1 MTFGLT
7 AQGFK
12 AKRLVDIQTDLENQ
26 LLAEFGDINLDPQSI
41 FGQQIGVFS
50 KVLADLW
57 ENMEDVYFSQY
68 PNSAEGIS
76 LDNVVQFNGITRL
89 AAQQTRVTGVCIGLE
104 GTLINQG
111 ALARIPDTGAVFFAR
126 ANTIITRTQA
136 AAATLQVIALAAQ
149 PYTALINNQA
159 FSYSLPVITFTG
171 SFVASNSIV
180 VTLNGVA
187 LGAVPFTTNSALTNA
202 AIAAMIATSPA
213 VFAVGTPA
221 GNIITIIP
229 NAGFNVIINSIV
241 ITGGVSQPTYAITYQ
256 IPGSNN
262 LLTAALT
269 SVINAGTQPV
279 TAIDNMDGTITV
291 NADDTDVPFSIAVG
305 TNLNITAQ
313 ATPVVFL
320 SQDFGPIVAPINTLT
335 EILTPISGW
344 ISINNPKAGLT
355 GRLIETD
362 AELRIR
368 RNNSLRLLGAGT
380 VESIRARLLQQ
391 VPGVTSAFVFENRD
405 LTQEPILIVLNQDLV
420 AGNTIVVVLNGT
432 TLPTVTFAISHLA
445 TMNVIAALIQ
455 NQPEVVTA
463 TVGGTANRTITMNMA
478 SAIEVIM
485 IPNDFTVSGGASQ
498 ATAVIKGGRFPKSF
512 EAVVQGGTDADVANK
527 IWTTKPAGIQTFGN
541 TAFTI
546 TDSQGEFQV
555 INFSRPTPIYIWV
568 TVALTLYAE
577 EVFPPNGQD
586 LVAAAINTY
595 GSNLGIGVD
604 VLLQRVLA
612 QIFNVPGIAS
622 GVMQIASTNLPG
634 DSPLFGT
641 ADISIAENEVAIFDL
656 TRITVTV

>member
-89 AAQQTRVTGVCIGLE
+89 AAQQTRVTGVCVGLE

-126 ANTIITRTQA
+126 ENTIITRTQA
-136 AAATLQVIALAAQ
+136 ATATLQVIALAAQ

-241 ITGGVSQPTYAITYQ
+241 ITGGMSQPTYAITYQ

-279 TAIDNMDGTITV
+279 TAIDNMGGTITV

-305 TNLNITAQ
+305 TNLNITEQ

-432 TLPTVTFAISHLA
+432 TLPTVTFAVSHLA

-527 IWTTKPAGIQTFGN
+527 IWTTKPAGIQTFRN

>member
-89 AAQQTRVTGVCIGLE
+89 AAQQTRVTGVCVGLE

-126 ANTIITRTQA
+126 ENTIITRTQA

-213 VFAVGTPA
+213 VFSVGTPA

-420 AGNTIVVVLNGT
+420 SGNTIVVVLNGT
-432 TLPTVTFAISHLA
+432 TLPTVTFAVSHLA

>member
-12 AKRLVDIQTDLENQ
+12 SKRLVDIQTDLENQ

-76 LDNVVQFNGITRL
+76 LDNVVQLNGITRL
-89 AAQQTRVTGVCIGLE
+89 AAQQTRVTGVCVGLE

-111 ALARIPDTGAVFFAR
+111 ALTRIPDTGAVFFAR
-126 ANTIITRTQA
+126 ENTIITRTQA
-136 AAATLQVIALAAQ
+136 AAATLQVVALAAQ

-159 FSYSLPVITFTG
+159 FSYSLPIITFTG

-229 NAGFNVIINSIV
+229 NAGFNVVINSIV

-256 IPGSNN
+256 TPGSNN

-269 SVINAGTQPV
+269 SVINAGAQPV

-291 NADDTDVPFSIAVG
+291 NADDTNVPFSIAVG

-391 VPGVTSAFVFENRD
+391 VPGVTSAFVFENRN

-420 AGNTIVVVLNGT
+420 AGNTIVVVLNGV

-463 TVGGTANRTITMNMA
+463 TVSGTANRTITMNMA

-555 INFSRPTPIYIWV
+555 INFSRPTPVCIWV

-595 GSNLGIGVD
+595 GSSLGIGVD

-622 GVMQIASTNLPG
+622 GVMQIAATNLPG
-634 DSPLFGT
+634 DSPLFST
-641 ADISIAENEVAIFDL
+641 ADIVIAENEVSIFDL

>member
-89 AAQQTRVTGVCIGLE
+89 AAQQTRVTGVCVGLE

-111 ALARIPDTGAVFFAR
+111 ALARIPDTGAVFFSR
-126 ANTIITRTQA
+126 ESTIITRTQA
-136 AAATLQVIALAAQ
+136 ASATFQVTALAAQ

-180 VTLNGVA
+180 VTLNGTA
-187 LGAVPFTTNSALTNA
+187 LGAVPFTTNSSITNA
-202 AIAAMIATSPA
+202 AIAAMITTSPA
-213 VFAVGTPA
+213 VFAVGTPS
-221 GNIITIIP
+221 GNVITIIP
-229 NAGFNVIINSIV
+229 NIGFNVVINSIV
-241 ITGGVSQPTYAITYQ
+241 ITGGVSQPTYSITYQ
-256 IPGSNN
+256 VPGSNN
-262 LLTAALT
+262 ILTAALT
-269 SVINAGTQPV
+269 SVINAGAQPV
-279 TAIDNMDGTITV
+279 TALDNMNGTITV
-291 NADDTDVPFSIAVG
+291 NADDSDVPFSIAVG

-313 ATPVVFL
+313 ATPVIFL

-355 GRLIETD
+355 GRFIETD

-391 VPGVTSAFVFENRD
+391 VPGVTSAFVFENRT

-420 AGNTIVVVLNGT
+420 AGNTIVVILNGV
-432 TLPTVTFAISHLA
+432 TLPTVIFAISHLA

-586 LVAAAINTY
+586 LVASAINTY
-595 GSNLGIGVD
+595 GSSLGIGVD

-612 QIFNVPGIAS
+612 QIFTVPGIAS
-622 GVMQIASTNLPG
+622 GVMQIAATNLPG
-634 DSPLFGT
+634 DSPLFAT
-641 ADISIAENEVAIFDL
+641 ADIAIAENEVSIFDL

>member
-89 AAQQTRVTGVCIGLE
+89 AAQQTRVTGVCVGLE

-126 ANTIITRTQA
+126 ENTIITRTQA

-420 AGNTIVVVLNGT
+420 SGNTIVVVLNGT
-432 TLPTVTFAISHLA
+432 TLPTVTFAVSHLA

-586 LVAAAINTY
+586 LVAASINTY

>member
-89 AAQQTRVTGVCIGLE
+89 AAQQTRVTGVCVGLE

-126 ANTIITRTQA
+126 ENTIITRTQA

-420 AGNTIVVVLNGT
+420 SGNTIVVVLNGT
-432 TLPTVTFAISHLA
+432 TLPTVTFAVSHLA

-455 NQPEVVTA
+455 NQPEVLTA

-586 LVAAAINTY
+586 LVATAINTY

>member
-89 AAQQTRVTGVCIGLE
+89 AAQQTRVTGVCVGLE

-126 ANTIITRTQA
+126 ENTIITRTQA
-136 AAATLQVIALAAQ
+136 AAATLQVIELAAQ

-432 TLPTVTFAISHLA
+432 TLPTVTFAVSHLA

-568 TVALTLYAE
+568 TVALTLYTE

-586 LVAAAINTY
+586 LVEAAINTY

>member
-89 AAQQTRVTGVCIGLE
+89 AAQQTRVTGVCVGLE

-126 ANTIITRTQA
+126 ENTIITRTQA
-136 AAATLQVIALAAQ
+136 AAATLQVIELAAQ

-432 TLPTVTFAISHLA
+432 TLPTVTFAVSHLA

-485 IPNDFTVSGGASQ
+485 IPNHFTVSGGASQ

-568 TVALTLYAE
+568 TVALTLYTE

-586 LVAAAINTY
+586 LVEAAINTY

>member
-76 LDNVVQFNGITRL
+76 LDNVVQLNGITRL
-89 AAQQTRVTGVCIGLE
+89 AAQQTRVTGVCVGLE

-256 IPGSNN
+256 IPVSNN

-269 SVINAGTQPV
+269 SVINAGSQPV

-420 AGNTIVVVLNGT
+420 AGNTIVVLLNGT
-432 TLPTVTFAISHLA
+432 TLPTVTFAVSHLA

-463 TVGGTANRTITMNMA
+463 TVGGTANRTITMNMV

-485 IPNDFTVSGGASQ
+485 LPNDFTVSGGASQ

-568 TVALTLYAE
+568 TVALTLYTE

-622 GVMQIASTNLPG
+622 GVMQIASTDLPG

>member
-12 AKRLVDIQTDLENQ
+12 SKRLVDIQTDLENQ

-76 LDNVVQFNGITRL
+76 LDNVVQLNGITRL
-89 AAQQTRVTGVCIGLE
+89 AAQQTRVTGVCVGLE

-111 ALARIPDTGAVFFAR
+111 ALTRIPDTGAVFFAR
-126 ANTIITRTQA
+126 ENTIITRTQA
-136 AAATLQVIALAAQ
+136 AAATLQVVALAAQ

-159 FSYSLPVITFTG
+159 FSYSLPIITFTG

-180 VTLNGVA
+180 VSLNGVA

-229 NAGFNVIINSIV
+229 NAGFNVVINSIV

-256 IPGSNN
+256 TPGSNN

-269 SVINAGTQPV
+269 SVINAGAQPV

-291 NADDTDVPFSIAVG
+291 NADDTNVPFSIAVG

-391 VPGVTSAFVFENRD
+391 VPGVTSAFVFENRN

-420 AGNTIVVVLNGT
+420 AGNTIVVVLNGV

-463 TVGGTANRTITMNMA
+463 TVSGTANRTITMNMA

-595 GSNLGIGVD
+595 GSSLGIGVD

-622 GVMQIASTNLPG
+622 GVMQIAATNLPG
-634 DSPLFGT
+634 DSPLFST
-641 ADISIAENEVAIFDL
+641 ADIVIAENEVSIFDL